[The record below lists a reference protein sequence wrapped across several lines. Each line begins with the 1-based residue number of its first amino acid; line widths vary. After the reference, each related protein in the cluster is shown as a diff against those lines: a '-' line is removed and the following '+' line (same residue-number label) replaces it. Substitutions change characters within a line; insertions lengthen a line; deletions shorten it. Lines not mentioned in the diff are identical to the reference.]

1 MGAEELPA
9 CERAAQSGTEGDVG
23 MEAYQRTCF
32 AQRPSQGLQNATAS
46 HSSLLISA
54 PQHAKRVCL
63 HFTAP
68 LPSRSAWP
76 HAPGGEAPTSPVR
89 AQPGLPEDSP
99 ALAAHLQS
107 QMTEAAHL
115 QVFLGVGLAL
125 LCFSLLLGCA
135 VCWRQHRRLRP
146 HTGREQVL
154 EQTLVDLAPVLPS
167 KTAVVPIQRQY
178 KDITGEVLGA
188 QAEESSPAS
197 PTHGTDV
204 LPGRVS
210 LPSLPLPQRLSR
222 PSKLM
227 GAWQRRCPISGAN
240 ILCNEKSQLT
250 RPSLGASIPQSYT
263 APGSLSSAGAKQQP
277 QLHFDL
283 FYSLAEAMLTVTV
296 ISISH
301 LPKGLRGTCDSY
313 VKVYLLPQCIKPQ
326 RTAARRKSLNPMFQ
340 EQFQFGRYGLEEL
353 KSFTLRFAVYMK
365 FHSLKDSFVGEVV
378 FPCAQATWSPESSSS
393 YSRELS
399 TTKTKLKKC
408 LSSHDMSCSVLS
420 SQPKSLGQLFL
431 LLQYQALAN
440 RIKVLVRKAENLGRL
455 TRMPGT
461 PDHYVVIHLYHN
473 GQVIDTKE
481 TKSIAGYNPVWNTP
495 FLFNIPAGDIQQQ
508 ELSLEFTVM
517 QARIYTRSYTLG
529 RVQVGPS
536 APEAGLVHWKEMC
549 GRGQVESARWHLIQP
564 EALRPFP

>member
-1 MGAEELPA
+1 MPHPRQRQPAEH
-9 CERAAQSGTEGDVG
+9 Q
-23 MEAYQRTCF
+23 
-32 AQRPSQGLQNATAS
+32 
-46 HSSLLISA
+46 
-54 PQHAKRVCL
+54 
-63 HFTAP
+63 
-68 LPSRSAWP
+68 
-76 HAPGGEAPTSPVR
+76 TSPR
-89 AQPGLPEDSP
+89 PPEPEGS
-99 ALAAHLQS
+99 ALAGSPQGARRLS
-107 QMTEAAHL
+107 QA
-115 QVFLGVGLAL
+115 FLGARSSGRFPFSALTARWVPRSCLLANAL
-125 LCFSLLLGCA
+125 PKA
-135 VCWRQHRRLRP
+135 AP
-146 HTGREQVL
+146 KVL

-178 KDITGEVLGA
+178 EDITGEVLGA

-263 APGSLSSAGAKQQP
+263 APGSLCSAGAKQQP

-326 RTAARRKSLNPMFQ
+326 RTAARRKSLNPTFQ

-399 TTKTKLKKC
+399 TTKTKLKK
-408 LSSHDMSCSVLS
+408 
-420 SQPKSLGQLFL
+420 
-431 LLQYQALAN
+431 YQALAN

-517 QARIYTRSYTLG
+517 QAPIYTRSYTLG